1 MEACGDEDEHALHVG
16 DHSMHQEEQRGCFLF
31 LRSSGRPIRTGRTRK
46 NVLQRFGESLLSVS
60 RRTISGSCSPA
71 SACDVVQ
78 LRSEAQFKELI
89 GFIVADVMSEGSRRS
104 VVHDHNNNRSNHGR
118 HCNNNNNGEI
128 TATMED
134 MTAIITTTLN

>member
-1 MEACGDEDEHALHVG
+1 MQSGTREL
-16 DHSMHQEEQRGCFLF
+16 EENGRE
-31 LRSSGRPIRTGRTRK
+31 SGRDQHRLAIHWK
-46 NVLQRFGESLLSVS
+46 
-60 RRTISGSCSPA
+60 

-104 VVHDHNNNRSNHGR
+104 VVHDHNNNNS
-118 HCNNNNNGEI
+118 NNGEI

-134 MTAIITTTLN
+134 MTAIITTTLNKKI

>member
-1 MEACGDEDEHALHVG
+1 MQSGTREL
-16 DHSMHQEEQRGCFLF
+16 EENGRE
-31 LRSSGRPIRTGRTRK
+31 SGRDQHRLAIHWK
-46 NVLQRFGESLLSVS
+46 
-60 RRTISGSCSPA
+60 

-104 VVHDHNNNRSNHGR
+104 VVHDHNNNNSNKNNHNGR
-118 HCNNNNNGEI
+118 HCNNNNGEI

>member
-1 MEACGDEDEHALHVG
+1 MQSGTREL
-16 DHSMHQEEQRGCFLF
+16 EENGRE
-31 LRSSGRPIRTGRTRK
+31 SGRDQHRLAIHWK
-46 NVLQRFGESLLSVS
+46 
-60 RRTISGSCSPA
+60 

-104 VVHDHNNNRSNHGR
+104 VVHDHNNN
-118 HCNNNNNGEI
+118 NNSNNGEI

>member
-1 MEACGDEDEHALHVG
+1 MQSGTREL
-16 DHSMHQEEQRGCFLF
+16 EENGRE
-31 LRSSGRPIRTGRTRK
+31 SGRDQHRLAIHWK
-46 NVLQRFGESLLSVS
+46 
-60 RRTISGSCSPA
+60 

-104 VVHDHNNNRSNHGR
+104 VVHDHNNNNSNKNNHNGR
-118 HCNNNNNGEI
+118 HCNNNNGEI

-134 MTAIITTTLN
+134 ITTAIITTTLNKKI

>member
-1 MEACGDEDEHALHVG
+1 MQSGTREL
-16 DHSMHQEEQRGCFLF
+16 EENGRE
-31 LRSSGRPIRTGRTRK
+31 SGRDQHRLAIHWK
-46 NVLQRFGESLLSVS
+46 
-60 RRTISGSCSPA
+60 

-89 GFIVADVMSEGSRRS
+89 GFIVADVINEGSRRS
-104 VVHDHNNNRSNHGR
+104 VVHDHNNNNSNKNNHNGR

-134 MTAIITTTLN
+134 MTAIITTTLNKKI

>member
-1 MEACGDEDEHALHVG
+1 MAIHW
-16 DHSMHQEEQRGCFLF
+16 
-31 LRSSGRPIRTGRTRK
+31 K
-46 NVLQRFGESLLSVS
+46 
-60 RRTISGSCSPA
+60 

-104 VVHDHNNNRSNHGR
+104 VVHDHNNNRSNHGI
-118 HCNNNNNGEI
+118 HYNNNNNGEI

>member
-1 MEACGDEDEHALHVG
+1 MAIHW
-16 DHSMHQEEQRGCFLF
+16 
-31 LRSSGRPIRTGRTRK
+31 K
-46 NVLQRFGESLLSVS
+46 
-60 RRTISGSCSPA
+60 

-104 VVHDHNNNRSNHGR
+104 VVHDHNNNNS
-118 HCNNNNNGEI
+118 NNGEI

-134 MTAIITTTLN
+134 MTAIITTTLNKKI

>member
-1 MEACGDEDEHALHVG
+1 MQSGTREL
-16 DHSMHQEEQRGCFLF
+16 EENGRE
-31 LRSSGRPIRTGRTRK
+31 SGRDQHRLAIHWK
-46 NVLQRFGESLLSVS
+46 
-60 RRTISGSCSPA
+60 

-104 VVHDHNNNRSNHGR
+104 VVHDHNNNNNSN
-118 HCNNNNNGEI
+118 NDEI

-134 MTAIITTTLN
+134 MTAIITTTLNKKI

>member
-1 MEACGDEDEHALHVG
+1 MQSGTREL
-16 DHSMHQEEQRGCFLF
+16 EENGRE
-31 LRSSGRPIRTGRTRK
+31 SGRDQHRLAIHWK
-46 NVLQRFGESLLSVS
+46 
-60 RRTISGSCSPA
+60 

-104 VVHDHNNNRSNHGR
+104 VVHDHNNNNSNNNSNNGR
-118 HCNNNNNGEI
+118 HCNNNNGEI

>member
-1 MEACGDEDEHALHVG
+1 MQSGTREL
-16 DHSMHQEEQRGCFLF
+16 EENGRE
-31 LRSSGRPIRTGRTRK
+31 SGRDQHRLAIHWK
-46 NVLQRFGESLLSVS
+46 
-60 RRTISGSCSPA
+60 

-89 GFIVADVMSEGSRRS
+89 GFIVADVRSEGSRRS
-104 VVHDHNNNRSNHGR
+104 VVHDHNNNNSNNNSNNGR
-118 HCNNNNNGEI
+118 HCNNNNGEI

>member
-1 MEACGDEDEHALHVG
+1 MQSGTREL
-16 DHSMHQEEQRGCFLF
+16 EENGRE
-31 LRSSGRPIRTGRTRK
+31 SGRDQHRLAIHWK
-46 NVLQRFGESLLSVS
+46 
-60 RRTISGSCSPA
+60 

-104 VVHDHNNNRSNHGR
+104 VVHDHNNN
-118 HCNNNNNGEI
+118 NNSNNGEI

-134 MTAIITTTLN
+134 MTAIITTTLNKKI

>member
-1 MEACGDEDEHALHVG
+1 MQSGTREL
-16 DHSMHQEEQRGCFLF
+16 EENGRE
-31 LRSSGRPIRTGRTRK
+31 SGRDQHRLAIHWK
-46 NVLQRFGESLLSVS
+46 
-60 RRTISGSCSPA
+60 

-89 GFIVADVMSEGSRRS
+89 GFIVADVMNEGSRRS
-104 VVHDHNNNRSNHGR
+104 VVHDHNNNNSNNGR

-134 MTAIITTTLN
+134 MTAIITTTLNKKI